1 MFTVSYGTLRVLST
15 CTHVFENPHCG
26 NILVPFMNRTTL
38 LALKYLSIAS
48 FNSGV
53 IPEFS
58 YPTTPHPTSKSTC
71 DHVCLAL
78 VPTSAHTQNLEKNM
92 TLVYGTYRKG
102 ETILFQ
108 RARGQ
113 KQKPWI
119 ERLGS
124 PNLQAPGSGAQ
135 TIPGAYEPRKI
146 MHNKT
151 LSTNE
156 SHAEEKP

>member
-53 IPEFS
+53 IPEFN
-58 YPTTPHPTSKSTC
+58 YPTTPNPTSKSTW

-92 TLVYGTYRKG
+92 TLVYGTYRKW
-102 ETILFQ
+102 EKIMFQ
-108 RARGQ
+108 SARGQ
-113 KQKPWI
+113 KKETLNSGTGKPKPTSSWLRSTDNSRSI
-119 ERLGS
+119 R
-124 PNLQAPGSGAQ
+124 AQ
-135 TIPGAYEPRKI
+135 E
-146 MHNKT
+146 N
-151 LSTNE
+151 
-156 SHAEEKP
+156 HA